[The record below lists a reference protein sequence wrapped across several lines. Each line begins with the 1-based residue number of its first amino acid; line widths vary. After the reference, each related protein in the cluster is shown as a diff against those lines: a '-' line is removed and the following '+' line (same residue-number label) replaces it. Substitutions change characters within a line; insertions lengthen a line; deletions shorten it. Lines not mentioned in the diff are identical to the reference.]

1 MSLLETLLL
10 RSSWQHLEEGR
21 ELLLLRSI
29 SAVATELLLR
39 RSCCCDGAAA
49 QQQQQRVAPSLS
61 FCALSRSSSS
71 VALVIILI
79 DVIRH
84 RLRVASL
91 EERCNTQRAE

>member
-1 MSLLETLLL
+1 MVVIVASLLEVLQL

-49 QQQQQRVAPSLS
+49 VTEL
-61 FCALSRSSSS
+61 LRSSSS
-71 VALVIILI
+71 N
-79 DVIRH
+79 
-84 RLRVASL
+84 
-91 EERCNTQRAE
+91 E